1 VRDTPEY
8 DRANRIVE
16 EIHPVAADAL
26 QQAIF
31 DAWDGDL
38 EASLNEARTLI
49 TRYTAKTCGRLEA
62 EIQLRLVNSIDLNAI
77 RWESERISLGG
88 VA

>member
-1 VRDTPEY
+1 MRDTPEY

-16 EIHPVAADAL
+16 QIHPVAADAL

-31 DAWDGDL
+31 AAWDGDI
-38 EASLNEARTLI
+38 EASKTEACTLI
-49 TRYTAKTCGRLEA
+49 KKYVRQTHGDLVCEY
-62 EIQLRLVNSIDLNAI
+62 QLRLVWSIDLDAI